1 MMRALTVI
9 LAALFTAAALGW
21 QQAGPTAVSGGP
33 HNPSPRFEAVDV
45 FVDSG
50 ARPLGAW
57 QVEIKAIFG
66 NTGGATVPRSVKLV
80 GIEGG
85 EAAAYKQPPYY
96 DPAALH
102 ESQIQERIVLAAFST
117 DVQGAGL
124 PTGKTRVARL
134 HVQVTGGAG
143 EPEYVVKL
151 MTAGAADGSRID
163 AKATTAPA
171 GDRR

>member
-1 MMRALTVI
+1 MRALAVI
-9 LAALFTAAALGW
+9 LVATLAAAALGW
-21 QQAGPTAVSGGP
+21 QQTGPTKLP
-33 HNPSPRFEAVDV
+33 IEPTNPGPRFVAVDV

-50 ARPLGAW
+50 ATPLGAW
-57 QVEIKAIFG
+57 QVEIKTVFG
-66 NTGGATVPRSVKLV
+66 RAAGAHPTAKLV
-80 GIEGG
+80 GVEGG

-117 DVQGAGL
+117 DVQGMGL
-124 PTGKTRVARL
+124 PTGTTRVARL
-134 HVQVTGGAG
+134 HVQVTGGA

-151 MTAGAADGSRID
+151 MTAGAADGTKIE

-171 GDRR
+171 TGTGDGR